1 MQRSNVLLP
10 EPLAPIMLTTIPR
23 STSKDTPRRTSS
35 GPNLL
40 CTSTTR
46 IVGLSRFVFMGS
58 LGARGMDNASP
69 GCLWYRPSVALQ
81 WGARVQS
88 TPPAEVGM
96 ALEDVDTPA
105 LLLDLDA

>member
-58 LGARGMDNASP
+58 LRGTWD
-69 GCLWYRPSVALQ
+69 GQRL
-81 WGARVQS
+81 ARVPMVS
-88 TPPAEVGM
+88 AKRSFAMGSAGAVNTTGRGGHG
-96 ALEDVDTPA
+96 T
-105 LLLDLDA
+105 